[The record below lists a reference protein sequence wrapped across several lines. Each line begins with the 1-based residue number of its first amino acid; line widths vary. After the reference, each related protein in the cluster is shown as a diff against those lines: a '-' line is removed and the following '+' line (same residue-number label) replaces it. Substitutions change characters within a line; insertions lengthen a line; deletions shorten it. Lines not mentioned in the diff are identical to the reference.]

1 MVWESDAARGPLYK
15 ELPVAVREVCE
26 SHCFCN
32 NASEFWQVCQ
42 TLNQACALVLRR
54 GFDLCWDP

>member
-32 NASEFWQVCQ
+32 NASEFWQVCRK
-42 TLNQACALVLRR
+42 LN
-54 GFDLCWDP
+54 